1 MDLMH
6 SLGRDLGVDL
16 EVVLLS
22 WEKAGLMLKEGRID
36 ILVGSIFVTPGR
48 AMDFTF
54 TPSYIDQTLGF
65 IVKDHRVKEFS
76 DLSKLLRMESLRL
89 ALPKN
94 RYYKSHIRIKF
105 FRMQR

>member
-16 EVVLLS
+16 EVVLSS
-22 WEKAGLMLKEGRID
+22 WEKAGSMLKEGRID

-54 TPSYIDQTLGF
+54 THSYIDQTLGF
-65 IVKDHRVKEFS
+65 IVKDHRVEEFS
-76 DLSKLLRMESLRL
+76 DLSNLLQMESLRL
-89 ALPKN
+89 ALPKIVTIN
-94 RYYKSHIRIKF
+94 IT
-105 FRMQR
+105 